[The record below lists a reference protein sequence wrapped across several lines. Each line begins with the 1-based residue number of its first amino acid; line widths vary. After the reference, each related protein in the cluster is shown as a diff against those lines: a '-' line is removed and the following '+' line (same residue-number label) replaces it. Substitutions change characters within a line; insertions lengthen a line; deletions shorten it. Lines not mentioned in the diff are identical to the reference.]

1 MASNPQITRRAKGES
16 RNWKYVSNYTTT
28 SRCENKLH
36 YYYRKSVAPFVP
48 AHLSVPVPGVVAG
61 DLSGVNVPLV
71 LLAAAD
77 TLVHPLQV
85 RLVRGVDRA
94 EEMEVIAAAVRC
106 QNLVL

>member
-48 AHLSVPVPGVVAG
+48 THLSVPVPGVVAG

-106 QNLVL
+106 QN